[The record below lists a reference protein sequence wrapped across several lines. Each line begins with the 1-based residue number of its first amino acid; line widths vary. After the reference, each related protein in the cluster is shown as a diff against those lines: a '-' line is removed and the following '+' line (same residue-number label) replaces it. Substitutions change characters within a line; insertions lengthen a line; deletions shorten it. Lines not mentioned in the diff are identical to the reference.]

1 MYNEDKFI
9 EEFTNSIDDGWMGC
23 LDSVTGAG
31 TPRVWSA
38 IWFLDPQRNGT
49 PAREE
54 GAGGGLD
61 LPETIFW
68 SIFWLFVLIQ
78 LGLPSLKDIS
88 LRSFNI

>member
-49 PAREE
+49 LAREE
-54 GAGGGLD
+54 GGGGGGGWGVGWISQRQFSYLFSD
-61 LPETIFW
+61 NLFW
-68 SIFWLFVLIQ
+68 S
-78 LGLPSLKDIS
+78 
-88 LRSFNI
+88 N